1 MVAANSQQFSNVL
14 AAGVGLLTLLLGAT
28 AVFGQLQEAMDVV
41 WRVRRTNNQGLMGLV
56 RERWASFSMVLVF
69 GFFLVVSLLLSTII
83 NFMSDR
89 FSRLLPFSSTLIEV
103 ANGLIGLLV
112 TAAIFGAMFK
122 ILAGVRLDWKD
133 VTWGGTVTAVL
144 FIFGKTLLGL
154 YLGYST
160 VSSSYGSAGA
170 VIIIPIWVY
179 YSSQLFLFGAELTYV
194 KVSEKGKRLT
204 TREGFYSEENKIFSI
219 P

>member
-1 MVAANSQQFSNVL
+1 M
-14 AAGVGLLTLLLGAT
+14 LTLLLGAT

-122 ILAGVRLDWKD
+122 ILAGVGLDWKD

-179 YSSQLFLFGAELTYV
+179 YSSQLFMFGAELTYV